1 MPLCASLMACLCS
14 SSDKTCARAPSKAD
28 KASEMSGSEPDRHTF
43 SKLCGACAGTKRGAA
58 RAPERWL
65 KSCIREAGSRLLSV
79 LNATAHQKHMRRCC
93 SRDFDEKQ
101 SGGRIGAGATTA
113 SRTPSEHLLNS
124 LHCFRF
130 DFSVRVHLLQ
140 HLARMMQGR
149 HRLRG

>member
-1 MPLCASLMACLCS
+1 MPFCASLMACLYS
-14 SSDKTCARAPSKAD
+14 SPVRTCARTPPKSD
-28 KASEMSGSEPDRHTF
+28 KAAKMSESEPDRHTF
-43 SKLCGACAGTKRGAA
+43 SKLCGACADTKRGAA
-58 RAPERWL
+58 RAPETWL
-65 KSCIREAGSRLLSV
+65 KSCIRVAGSRLLSV

-93 SRDFDEKQ
+93 SRDFDEKL
-101 SGGRIGAGATTA
+101 SGARIGAGATAA
-113 SRTPSEHLLNS
+113 SLTPSEHLLNS

>member
-1 MPLCASLMACLCS
+1 MPRLWHVCAVLPSRPAQERNQKLIKPRKCRSRNLTATLS
-14 SSDKTCARAPSKAD
+14 ANSAAHALARS
-28 KASEMSGSEPDRHTF
+28 
-43 SKLCGACAGTKRGAA
+43 AA
-58 RAPERWL
+58 QRTPERWL

-101 SGGRIGAGATTA
+101 SGGRIGAGATAA

>member
-28 KASEMSGSEPDRHTF
+28 KASEMSESEPDRHTF

-101 SGGRIGAGATTA
+101 SGGRIGAGATAA